1 MKAVINE
8 KETLVKEK
16 EYPWIGKFINTE
28 GKAIIVGFK
37 SHRNGT
43 VIYSNSNVWNVFET
57 CSIWDETNFTP
68 FTGSITLSND

>member
-8 KETLVKEK
+8 KETPVKEK

-28 GKAIIVGFK
+28 GKAIVVGFK
-37 SHRNGT
+37 SPRNGT
-43 VIYSNSNVWNVFET
+43 IIYSKSNDWNVFET
-57 CSIWDETNFTP
+57 SSIWDETNFTP